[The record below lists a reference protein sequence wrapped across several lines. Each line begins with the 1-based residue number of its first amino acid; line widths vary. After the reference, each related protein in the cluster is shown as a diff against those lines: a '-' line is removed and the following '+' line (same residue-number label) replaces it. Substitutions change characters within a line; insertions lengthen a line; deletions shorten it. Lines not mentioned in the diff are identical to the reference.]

1 MVSAMQDFVLV
12 RYARKPES
20 LYEIE
25 STIRYSDGT
34 AYRTQIIETKEL
46 STSEYDAFVS
56 RPLARRDWLAGKG
69 GWRGETRLAI
79 AVTAPERRTLYVD
92 PSGSD
97 YGRYIGMRVDAGSAI
112 KFPNVHVQLTGMNGN
127 AFNLL
132 GLCKRA
138 AQKAGVSDTEVKAFL
153 DEATAG
159 DYDHLLATCMKWFDC
174 D

>member
-1 MVSAMQDFVLV
+1 MNEQTILV
-12 RYARKPES
+12 RYSRKPES

-25 STIRYSDGT
+25 STIRYTHSI
-34 AYRTQIIETKEL
+34 AYRTKIIETKEM
-46 STSEYDAFVS
+46 TTAEYDAFVA

-97 YGRYIGMRVDAGSAI
+97 YGRYIGMCLSDVKYPHVS
-112 KFPNVHVQLTGMNGN
+112 VQLTGMNGN

-132 GLCKRA
+132 GLCRRA
-138 AQKAGVSDTEVKAFL
+138 AQAAGVPSEEISAFVA
-153 DEATAG
+153 EATTD
-159 DYDHLLATCMKWFDC
+159 DYNHLLATCQRWFDC
-174 D
+174 H